1 LKQGIVNQSILQNT
15 DRIFIEEHVKE
26 MLRIK
31 VKEPS
36 RSPWSS
42 SVDLVS
48 KKDGSIRFCV
58 DCRRL
63 NDVTIKDKYSL
74 PRIDDA
80 LASLS
85 VNKYFT
91 SLDYHKFPWIRKTNK
106 KKQLS

>member
-1 LKQGIVNQSILQNT
+1 
-15 DRIFIEEHVKE
+15 

-48 KKDGSIRFCV
+48 KKDGSIRFCI
-58 DCRRL
+58 DYRRL
-63 NDVTIKDKYSL
+63 NDVTIKDKYAL

-85 VNKYFT
+85 GNKYFT
-91 SLDYHKFPWIRKTNK
+91 SLD
-106 KKQLS
+106 LSQGNLQIPMDPKDK